1 MTTTDRPTD
10 PTATQAADFAASQ
23 AADPADLTAAEA
35 ADAGHAAAHAA
46 DAVAD
51 AADPAAAHAADAVA
65 DAADTAAAEAAD
77 AAQAADT
84 VADFAA
90 AQWTRATGAGV
101 DPHEYRRV
109 TEGLT
114 SVADWAPALRRAG
127 RAHLDRAE
135 RAGSPVSAGTH
146 LLTAARWFHLATLAH
161 DAEAPYAAAEAD
173 DALGRGLALL
183 EPGAR
188 RVSGEGFTGWLR
200 GPADAPGT
208 VVVVPGLDSAK
219 EEFLDLASALLARG
233 LAVFAMDGPGQ
244 GTLAATTTLR
254 PDYEQVVG
262 RVVDALGVARVGVVG
277 LSLGGFFAARA
288 AALEPRVAAAA
299 TVSGPSRLD
308 WDALPPPV
316 RHILTLR
323 TGGADAARAFAR
335 QVDLTALAPRIAAP
349 LLVVDGGRDVIPGVT
364 DGAPLARL
372 APHGTYLS
380 VPHGD
385 HLLGNA
391 RPDWLPHLADH
402 MAGTLTGTR

>member
-10 PTATQAADFAASQ
+10 PTAIQAAA
-23 AADPADLTAAEA
+23 PA
-35 ADAGHAAAHAA
+35 ADAADLAAAHAA
-46 DAVAD
+46 DPAD
-51 AADPAAAHAADAVA
+51 F
-65 DAADTAAAEAAD
+65 AAAEAAD
-77 AAQAADT
+77 AVVGLAAAQAADT
-84 VADFAA
+84 AAHAAGPAAHAADPADFAAAQAADAVADFAA

-244 GTLAATTTLR
+244 GALAATTALR

-402 MAGTLTGTR
+402 MAGTLTGAR